1 MGLSSLRLSLPV
13 KVCAAFTLGSLHL
26 DHHFVIIHIII
37 HISTF
42 IMARITFAIVLFLA
56 VGALA
61 MPQQN
66 GEVKAPEP
74 KEEEVVA
81 TTTAPAPPP
90 QQPEEEKVVEK
101 PVEKPVEEKPIEL
114 PVEEP
119 VKKVEEPVAVVA
131 PPPKP
136 EPKEAPKPVEP
147 EEPKKAEPEVEAKP
161 EPEAENE
168 TTPKAAESTCV
179 EKYRNCLEEA
189 NWAIKQIADC
199 TVNAGSCL
207 GGRLRIEF

>member
-1 MGLSSLRLSLPV
+1 MGLSSLHLSLPV
-13 KVCAAFTLGSLHL
+13 KVCGITLGSLHF

-66 GEVKAPEP
+66 GDVKAPEP
-74 KEEEVVA
+74 VEEEIVA

-119 VKKVEEPVAVVA
+119 AVVIA

-136 EPKEAPKPVEP
+136 EPKEAPKPVET
-147 EEPKKAEPEVEAKP
+147 EEPKKVEPEAEDKP

-207 GGRLRIEF
+207 GGRLGIEF

>member
-1 MGLSSLRLSLPV
+1 
-13 KVCAAFTLGSLHL
+13 
-26 DHHFVIIHIII
+26 
-37 HISTF
+37 
-42 IMARITFAIVLFLA
+42 MARITFAIVLFLA

-66 GEVKAPEP
+66 GDVKAPEP
-74 KEEEVVA
+74 VEEEIVA
-81 TTTAPAPPP
+81 TTSAPAPPP
-90 QQPEEEKVVEK
+90 QQPEKEKVVEK

-119 VKKVEEPVAVVA
+119 VKKVEEPAVVA

-147 EEPKKAEPEVEAKP
+147 EEPKKAEPEAEAKP

-207 GGRLRIEF
+207 GGRLGIEF

>member
-26 DHHFVIIHIII
+26 DHHFVITHRT
-37 HISTF
+37 HSISTF

-66 GEVKAPEP
+66 GDVKAPEP
-74 KEEEVVA
+74 KEEEIVA

-90 QQPEEEKVVEK
+90 QQHEKEKVVEK

-119 VKKVEEPVAVVA
+119 VKKVEEPVVVA

-136 EPKEAPKPVEP
+136 EPKEAPKPVET

-168 TTPKAAESTCV
+168 TTPKAAETTCV

-207 GGRLRIEF
+207 GGRLGIEF

>member
-1 MGLSSLRLSLPV
+1 MGTLESPSLASSEG
-13 KVCAAFTLGSLHL
+13 AFTLGSLHL

-37 HISTF
+37 QISTF
-42 IMARITFAIVLFLA
+42 IIARITFAIVLFLA

-66 GEVKAPEP
+66 GDVKAPEP
-74 KEEEVVA
+74 VEEEIVA

-119 VKKVEEPVAVVA
+119 VKEVEEPAVVIA
-131 PPPKP
+131 APPKP
-136 EPKEAPKPVEP
+136 EPKEAPKPVET
-147 EEPKKAEPEVEAKP
+147 EEPKKAEPEAEAKP

-179 EKYRNCLEEA
+179 
-189 NWAIKQIADC
+189 
-199 TVNAGSCL
+199 
-207 GGRLRIEF
+207 